1 MVANNSVEEGARL
14 LIRRNLGM
22 WRGQDVVIIV
32 DEETYQV
39 GLELEKA
46 ALMENVR
53 PTLIHISRSQQSNHT
68 QNTPLNTPL
77 SRAIAAA
84 QGLATAVS
92 DMTDGTGF
100 RVAVLREGQSSQL
113 KIAHMP
119 GITKEMIAS
128 LTETD
133 YDVLEQGSEALRK
146 PLLLGQNVTI
156 LTHDH
161 QGAEHRLHLTLG
173 GWDYPP
179 VLSSGIVQN
188 NSFDN
193 VPSGEVYV
201 PPLKGTASG
210 SVVINGSVT
219 DHVFGENEEIIVHF
233 AGGALIE
240 IEPHDHPAAII
251 LRNQIK
257 RAREFGDAEPHFL
270 CELGI
275 GVNTAVKR
283 LTGGTLMDEKAYGTA
298 HIAIG
303 TNDEFGGTVRAAN
316 IHEDLVFL
324 RPTIQIDNRDIVRD
338 GKIVVNDSD
347 WRPDYQTVVNM
358 SPFDHSDQMV
368 ELTGLQADSSAQGLL
383 ERYYIDG
390 TGVKR
395 RITVGSDET
404 ARLAA
409 NVYQAIP
416 QDDQISI
423 EALSETVQL
432 SSDQLQKVL
441 YVMGEVYKL
450 VQLA

>member
-1 MVANNSVEEGARL
+1 MVAYNSVEEGARL

-46 ALMENVR
+46 ALREEVR
-53 PTLIHISRSQQSNHT
+53 PTLIHISRQQQSNHS
-68 QNTPLNTPL
+68 QHTPLNTPL

-119 GITKEMIAS
+119 GITIEMIAS

-133 YDVLEQGSEALRK
+133 YEVLEKGSEALRK
-146 PLLLGQNVTI
+146 PLLLGQDVTI
-156 LTHDH
+156 ITHDH
-161 QGAEHRLHLTLG
+161 QGFKHELHLKLG

-219 DHVFGENEEIIVHF
+219 GYVFGKQEAIIVHF
-233 AGGALIE
+233 AGGALID
-240 IEPHDHPAAII
+240 IEPHDHPAAVI

-275 GVNTAVKR
+275 GVNTAVTE

-316 IHEDLVFL
+316 IHEDLVFF
-324 RPTIQIDNRDIVRD
+324 RPTIRIDNRDIVRD
-338 GKIVVNDSD
+338 GEIVVVESE
-347 WRPDYQTVVNM
+347 WRPDYQAVANP
-358 SPFDHSDQMV
+358 SPFDKADV
-368 ELTGLQADSSAQGLL
+368 LVDWTGTQADSSMSGLL
-383 ERYYIDG
+383 ERHYIDG

-423 EALSETVQL
+423 QELGESVHLTL
-432 SSDQLQKVL
+432 DQLQKVL
-441 YVMGEVYKL
+441 YIMGEVYKL
-450 VQLA
+450 VQIA